1 MRFVTYRPPGVPDAA
16 ETRGVSGPP
25 GVGDASGRSQTGGA
39 APARPAAPPRVGLV
53 EGDALYGLDQ
63 PTTLL
68 ELIEGGAEA
77 LAAAAGRARSR
88 PAEVLALDE
97 AELLAPIP
105 TPPSV
110 RDFMAF
116 EAHVATAARGRGET
130 VDPDWYELP
139 VFYFSNPASI
149 RGPRDPVPLPPGSM
163 RFDYEL
169 EVAAVVG
176 RAASDLSVREAGG
189 CVAGFVLLCDW
200 SARDLQAREMRLRLG
215 PAKGKDTATSLGPW
229 LVTRDEL
236 EERRSGRGYDVALT
250 ASVNGRAYSA
260 GNLAELYWSFEEM
273 IAYASRGT
281 RLRPGD
287 VIGSGT
293 VGTGC
298 ILELQVDAGADAY
311 PWLAPGDTV
320 RLEGGPLGVI
330 ESQVIPGP
338 APLALRTGS

>member
-1 MRFVTYRPPGVPDAA
+1 MRFVTYVPPGGRDAVA
-16 ETRGVSGPP
+16 PGIEGARSPVS
-25 GVGDASGRSQTGGA
+25 SH
-39 APARPAAPPRVGLV
+39 PAASPLATPRGSGSRVGLV
-53 EGDALYGLDQ
+53 EDGALYGLDE
-63 PTTLL
+63 PRTLL
-68 ELIEGGAEA
+68 DLLAGGDEA
-77 LAAAAGRARSR
+77 LELAARRARST

-97 AELLAPIP
+97 AALLPPIP

-116 EAHVATAARGRGET
+116 EAHVATAARGRGEA

-149 RGPRDPVPLPPGSM
+149 RGPRDPVPLPPGCT

-176 RAASDLSVREAGG
+176 SGGSDLSVREAGA
-189 CVAGFVLLCDW
+189 CVAGFALLCDW

-229 LVTRDEL
+229 LLTRDEL
-236 EERRSGRGYDVALT
+236 EERRAGRGYDVALT
-250 ASVNGRAYSA
+250 ASVNGRPYSA

-273 IAYASRGT
+273 VAYASRGT
-281 RLRPGD
+281 CLRPGD

-298 ILELQVDAGADAY
+298 ILELQVDAGPDAY
-311 PWLAPGDTV
+311 PWLVPGDIV
-320 RLEGGPLGVI
+320 RLEGGPLGAI
-330 ESQVIPGP
+330 ESQVILGR
-338 APLALRTGS
+338 APLPLRSGG